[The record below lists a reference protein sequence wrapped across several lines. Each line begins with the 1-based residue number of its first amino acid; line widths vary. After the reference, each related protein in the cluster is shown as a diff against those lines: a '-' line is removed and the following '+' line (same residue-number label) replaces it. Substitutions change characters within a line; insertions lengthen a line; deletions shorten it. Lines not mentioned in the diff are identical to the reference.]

1 MDLQI
6 NFDCL
11 RTQHAPFDPGRV
23 IVAETGTNPH
33 QQLILAGRHA
43 LVADRLASEGG
54 GDTGPDPRS
63 LLMMALGSQISM
75 ALRDS
80 ADRNGWMLEQIVVQ
94 FDDPL
99 RGEDEQHPVGRFRGE
114 TGVGCAIE
122 LVGDLY
128 DWQRSQ
134 LLAVANRHLA
144 AWRLL
149 VIMHPADEVADRAA

>member
-11 RTQHAPFDPGRV
+11 RTQRAPFNSGRV
-23 IVAETGTNPH
+23 IVAETGNNPH

-43 LVADRLASEGG
+43 LFADRSASEGG

-75 ALRDS
+75 ALRAS
-80 ADRNGWMLEQIVVQ
+80 ADRNGWMLEQVVVQ

-99 RGEDEQHPVGRFRGE
+99 SREDDRPSFSRFRGE
-114 TGVGCAIE
+114 SSVGCSVE

-144 AWRLL
+144 AWRSL
-149 VIMHPADEVADRAA
+149 VIMHSADEVIDRAA